1 MKNDSI
7 AFDILESNTPP
18 HGYIKTTYHLI
29 FDIKMNFT
37 CKVRMVADGHKV
49 PEPSISPHAH
59 VVSQDTVR
67 IAFTYEALNDL
78 DTCASDIKNTYLQ
91 AHNSENYYTS

>member
-1 MKNDSI
+1 MIVLLLISSNQI
-7 AFDILESNTPP
+7 LLHMDISRQR
-18 HGYIKTTYHLI
+18 TYHLI
-29 FDIKMNFT
+29 FDVKMNFT
-37 CKVRMVADGHKV
+37 CKVSMVADGHKV